1 MLNIHANRPVQVLT
15 LHLYPI
21 IVVEPWSGNCRDVL
35 GQMGGAMPQSINV
48 TPEERDAI
56 ERVLAIS
63 CS

>member
-1 MLNIHANRPVQVLT
+1 M
-15 LHLYPI
+15 
-21 IVVEPWSGNCRDVL
+21 ECGNCRDVL

>member
-1 MLNIHANRPVQVLT
+1 M
-15 LHLYPI
+15 
-21 IVVEPWSGNCRDVL
+21 ECGNCRDVL
-35 GQMGGAMPQSINV
+35 GGAMPQSINV